1 MNYTRETFAE
11 ALISALGYPLTKL
24 SVQDVMSWEQAEGG
38 AWNGGA
44 KYNPLNTTEPM
55 TGATDFNS
63 VGVKNYTSWDQG
75 LAATVKT
82 LTNGHYTDILND
94 LAIGGTQDFGV
105 DVGNSPWGTETFTV
119 TGQPIKNLTDPSNNL
134 APGPS
139 LTDTTPPTLSDY
151 PGLFVNSDGVYQVK
165 YSASIGADIANLYGQ
180 SSSISAIKMF
190 NDTSKSQAA
199 ALGTGDKYIEWVNAN
214 LSAVYGP
221 KGAMSAAGGS
231 EGAMSGLSL
240 SALIKDLMK
249 DLMNDLMKDPY
260 IFIGV
265 ILVGVLVVVIV
276 AKNIRPMTQK
286 IEAVAPLAAA
296 AV

>member
-1 MNYTRETFAE
+1 
-11 ALISALGYPLTKL
+11 
-24 SVQDVMSWEQAEGG
+24 
-38 AWNGGA
+38 
-44 KYNPLNTTEPM
+44 
-55 TGATDFNS
+55 
-63 VGVKNYTSWDQG
+63 
-75 LAATVKT
+75 
-82 LTNGHYTDILND
+82 
-94 LAIGGTQDFGV
+94 V

-180 SSSISAIKMF
+180 NSSISAIKMF
-190 NDTSKSQAA
+190 NDASKSQAA
-199 ALGTGDKYIEWVNAN
+199 ALGTGDKYIEWVNEN
-214 LSAVYGP
+214 LPAVYGP

-231 EGAMSGLSL
+231 EGALSGLTL
-240 SALIKDLMK
+240 STFTMK
-249 DLMNDLMKDPY
+249 DLY
-260 IFIGV
+260 IIIGV